1 MRPLRMCMVCRE
13 RKEKQNF
20 LRISRAKG
28 SSPVIDLT
36 GKREGRGMYLCK
48 SAACVQQ
55 AEKRRV
61 IERAFSCKAE
71 KSVYEELLDLVGE
84 KEQI

>member
-13 RKEKQNF
+13 RKEKQE
-20 LRISRAKG
+20 LIRVTCAKG
-28 SSPVIDLT
+28 KTPRLDLT
-36 GKREGRGMYLCK
+36 GKGEGRGMYLCK
-48 SAACVQQ
+48 SAACVRQ

-71 KSVYEELLDLVGE
+71 KGVYEELLGLVGE
-84 KEQI
+84 KE